1 VSGLALNDSAM
12 LLAGAV
18 PAAALA
24 LIVQGAFELAERRF
38 TWMAR
43 SGAKA

>member
-1 VSGLALNDSAM
+1 M

-24 LIVQGAFELAERRF
+24 LVVQGAFELAERRLV
-38 TWMAR
+38 WLPR
-43 SGAKA
+43 

>member
-1 VSGLALNDSAM
+1 M

-24 LIVQGAFELAERRF
+24 LAVQALFALVERLVTPRQV
-38 TWMAR
+38 
-43 SGAKA
+43 G